1 MEKLFIE
8 PEETFSASATTV
20 AEAQKPPPMLN
31 MQHAVQPRQRERFIR
46 TTAFSGYFKLQTLGS
61 GYDSISFQGLDY
73 SLFNFEFQCENSKCI
88 STSKTFIAGH
98 VFCSCSCHSSAATCP
113 APQPPSA
120 VKNNPAEMLVGQK
133 SLPAYV
139 ISKPGIP
146 NPHQQSL
153 IWSRSSPLDK
163 KKKEYCVQMEREILA
178 VGHNHEA
185 WTFVVVCN
193 WMLMGLVFQEVT
205 LLVILSAVKKHCV
218 GSVRCVETYSIAWL
232 QLCTP
237 QEPLD
242 SDAFVWQLTLKG
254 GSLPSSHGDV
264 LQRPLEANHSG
275 FRLGRKHG

>member
-1 MEKLFIE
+1 MLSHFWYYPRKTRAEMEKLFIE

-153 IWSRSSPLDK
+153 I
-163 KKKEYCVQMEREILA
+163 
-178 VGHNHEA
+178 
-185 WTFVVVCN
+185 
-193 WMLMGLVFQEVT
+193 
-205 LLVILSAVKKHCV
+205 
-218 GSVRCVETYSIAWL
+218 
-232 QLCTP
+232 
-237 QEPLD
+237 
-242 SDAFVWQLTLKG
+242 
-254 GSLPSSHGDV
+254 
-264 LQRPLEANHSG
+264 
-275 FRLGRKHG
+275 